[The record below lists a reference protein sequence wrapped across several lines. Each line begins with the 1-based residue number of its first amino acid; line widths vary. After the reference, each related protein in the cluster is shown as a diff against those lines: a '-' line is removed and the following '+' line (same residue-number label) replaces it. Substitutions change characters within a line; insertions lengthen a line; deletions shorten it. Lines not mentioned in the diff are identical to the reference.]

1 MSRRKVTSDLWWKN
15 GLVYCL
21 DVETFQDSDGDG
33 IGDLCGLIDRIDYLA
48 GMGVTCLWLMPFFP
62 SVQRDDGYDVTDFY
76 AVNPRLGTLGDLA
89 EMVRTANDRGIRV
102 IADLVVNHTSSA
114 HPWFEA
120 ACSSRDDPF
129 HDWYVWR
136 DEKPAEKP
144 GDVVFPDQEN
154 SNWTYD
160 RTVRQWYLHRF
171 YRHQPDLNVAN
182 PAVRD
187 EITQI
192 AGFWLQQGLAG
203 FRMDAVPFLIEPVG
217 MPKGAIKDPHDL
229 LADLRAYL
237 GRRRGDAVL
246 LGEVNL
252 PPPDQVAFFGSDGRR
267 ELDLMFDFHAMQY
280 MYLALVR
287 EEAAPLAQALA
298 RLPEI
303 PPECQWASFLR
314 NHDELT
320 LDQLSDDE
328 RAEVFDRFAPDEDMR
343 LYGRG
348 VRRRLPPMLG
358 GDDRWLR
365 MAYSLMFSLPGI
377 PVLFYGEEIGMGE
390 NPDLPGRMAVRS
402 PMQWTD
408 APSAGFSAAPPDD
421 LSRPVTPLPGYGP
434 DQVNASE
441 QRRDPESLLNWFERL
456 TRRRRESHALGHG
469 RYTHL
474 PAGDP
479 AVFAHRCDWDGRA
492 IVAVHN
498 LARRAARAELSL
510 EPGDDLHDL
519 FGDRDATVGDDG
531 RAVLDLEPHDHRWY
545 AVGEGTGGM
554 DVLPALHR
562 PGAEAN

>member
-1 MSRRKVTSDLWWKN
+1 
-15 GLVYCL
+15 
-21 DVETFQDSDGDG
+21 
-33 IGDLCGLIDRIDYLA
+33 
-48 GMGVTCLWLMPFFP
+48 
-62 SVQRDDGYDVTDFY
+62 
-76 AVNPRLGTLGDLA
+76 
-89 EMVRTANDRGIRV
+89 
-102 IADLVVNHTSSA
+102 
-114 HPWFEA
+114 
-120 ACSSRDDPF
+120 
-129 HDWYVWR
+129 
-136 DEKPAEKP
+136 
-144 GDVVFPDQEN
+144 
-154 SNWTYD
+154 
-160 RTVRQWYLHRF
+160 
-171 YRHQPDLNVAN
+171 
-182 PAVRD
+182 
-187 EITQI
+187 
-192 AGFWLQQGLAG
+192 
-203 FRMDAVPFLIEPVG
+203 
-217 MPKGAIKDPHDL
+217 
-229 LADLRAYL
+229 
-237 GRRRGDAVL
+237 
-246 LGEVNL
+246 
-252 PPPDQVAFFGSDGRR
+252 
-267 ELDLMFDFHAMQY
+267 
-280 MYLALVR
+280 
-287 EEAAPLAQALA
+287 
-298 RLPEI
+298 
-303 PPECQWASFLR
+303 
-314 NHDELT
+314 
-320 LDQLSDDE
+320 
-328 RAEVFDRFAPDEDMR
+328 MR

-358 GDDRWLR
+358 GDDRF
-365 MAYSLMFSLPGI
+365 MFSLPGI

-402 PMQWTD
+402 PMQWTG

-554 DVLPALHR
+554 DILPALHR
-562 PGAEAN
+562 PGAGAD